1 VVFSLASVIED
12 YLFNFG
18 DLFLFMV
25 DIVSS
30 EGALG
35 GKPRVEGTR
44 VSAEQ
49 IFQMSKD
56 GMNSS
61 EIAEV
66 LPTVT
71 EEGVLEAIRFM
82 KKHSDNGL
90 DAVEV

>member
-1 VVFSLASVIED
+1 MA
-12 YLFNFG
+12 G
-18 DLFLFMV
+18 
-25 DIVSS
+25 IVSS
-30 EGALG
+30 EGVIG

-49 IFQMSKD
+49 IFQMSEE
-56 GMNSS
+56 GMSSS

-82 KKHSDNGL
+82 EKYSDNGL